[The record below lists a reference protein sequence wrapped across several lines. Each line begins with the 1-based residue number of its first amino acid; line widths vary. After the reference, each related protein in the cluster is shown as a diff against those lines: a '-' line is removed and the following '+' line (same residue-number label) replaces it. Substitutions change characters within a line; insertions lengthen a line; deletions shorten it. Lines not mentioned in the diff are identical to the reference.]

1 MVDGSEATVPSVEKK
16 RLARGRRQMYLQVV
30 AATVILACGI
40 IIGSGAALL
49 HFKDDIVPDRF
60 PPPGDIV
67 RDIQARYGLT
77 EEQAEKAKTAIA
89 ASSDRMH
96 AIFEGVREK
105 MDAEFKELS
114 SAMKDI
120 LTPEQFERWERDF
133 KSRRGRGPG
142 RFGSG
147 RPGPG
152 GGRPGSGRPGSGRP
166 GRGGS
171 RPGPEGRYD
180 PGRPDRRG
188 FGPRDRGRPDPNS
201 GVE

>member
-1 MVDGSEATVPSVEKK
+1 MVNESEATVPSVEKK
-16 RLARGRRQMYLQVV
+16 RLARGCRQMYLQVA

-60 PPPGDIV
+60 PPPADIV

-152 GGRPGSGRPGSGRP
+152 G
-166 GRGGS
+166 
-171 RPGPEGRYD
+171 RYG

-201 GVE
+201 GAE

>member
-1 MVDGSEATVPSVEKK
+1 MVDESEATVPSVEKK
-16 RLARGRRQMYLQVV
+16 RLARGRRQMYVQVV

-40 IIGSGAALL
+40 IIGSGAVLL

-77 EEQAEKAKTAIA
+77 QEQAEKAKTAIA
-89 ASSDRMH
+89 TSSDRMH
-96 AIFEGVREK
+96 TIFVGVREK

-133 KSRRGRGPG
+133 KSRRGRGRG
-142 RFGSG
+142 RFGPG

-152 GGRPGSGRPGSGRP
+152 GGRPGSGRP

-171 RPGPEGRYD
+171 RPGPGGGYD
-180 PGRPDRRG
+180 PGRPDREE
-188 FGPRDRGRPDPNS
+188 FGPRGRGRPNPNS

>member
-1 MVDGSEATVPSVEKK
+1 MVDESEATVPSAGKK
-16 RLARGRRQMYLQVV
+16 RLARGRRQMYLQVA

-77 EEQAEKAKTAIA
+77 EEQAEEAETAIA

-96 AIFEGVREK
+96 TIFVGVREK

-114 SAMKDI
+114 SGMKDI

-133 KSRRGRGPG
+133 KSRRGRGRGRFGPG
-142 RFGSG
+142 RPGSG

-152 GGRPGSGRPGSGRP
+152 G
-166 GRGGS
+166 S
-171 RPGPEGRYD
+171 RPGPGGRYG
-180 PGRPDRRG
+180 PRRPDRRG
-188 FGPRDRGRPDPNS
+188 FDPRDRSRPEPNS